1 MLDLEKLSAAEL
13 AKISRQAA
21 EECELRMRRIAAASD
36 PGDLALQTLLRSMA
50 RDAWLQ
56 IQALSDDDGEFP
68 FGSSS
73 RLAPDGAREFIHSAL
88 PSLKKSFGEGTLHR
102 DNALFYAESLEE
114 EICRFYRLLAE
125 HARETK
131 VRSRLADLSDRER
144 GKMRYL
150 REVVLQG

>member
-21 EECELRMRRIAAASD
+21 EECEFRLRRISAASD
-36 PGDLALQTLLRSMA
+36 AADLALQDLLRSMV
-50 RDAWLQ
+50 RDAWIQ
-56 IQALSDDDGEFP
+56 IQSLSDDDGEGP

-73 RLAPDGAREFIHSAL
+73 RLAPDGAREFIHSSL
-88 PSLKKSFGEGTLHR
+88 PSLTKSFGEGTLHR

-114 EICRFYRLLAE
+114 EMCRFYRLLAE
-125 HARETK
+125 HAREAK
-131 VRSRLADLSDRER
+131 VRGLLAGLSDRER